1 MLELNYTLLVQVVG
15 FFVLLFVLN
24 RFLYTPLLKVLKER
38 KDLTGGTLKKASEL
52 EKEVEEGLILYEK
65 KIKDVTS
72 KGYEEINRLRQEALG
87 KEKAM
92 VEAVRGEM
100 AGMLSEM
107 RVKIEAS
114 KEGALMALKEETRT
128 LSKSIAEKILE
139 KKLAMILIMFLLL
152 PAFAHAAE
160 EGEKIGVGAVLIYKL
175 INFIVMAVIAYI
187 VWKKALKGLLT
198 KRGEGIKKA
207 LEDAKAAKEAAD
219 TKAAEYRQKL
229 ALLEKRIEELHLELK
244 AEGETEKARILSE
257 AEEAVNK
264 IKEQAK
270 FASDQEL
277 KKAKMEIK
285 KEVADIAVALAEEII
300 RKELTSE
307 DQEKLI
313 KGYLEN
319 LKLTA

>member
-1 MLELNYTLLVQVVG
+1 MIELNYTVLYQVVG
-15 FFVLLFVLN
+15 FFVLLFILN

-38 KDLTGGTLKKASEL
+38 EERTGGTLKKASEL
-52 EKEVEEGLILYEK
+52 EREVEEGLASYER
-65 KIKDVTS
+65 KIKDATV
-72 KGYEEINRLRQEALG
+72 KGYEEINKLRQEALAR
-87 KEKAM
+87 EKAM
-92 VEAVRGEM
+92 VEAARGEM

-107 RVKIEAS
+107 RGRIEAS
-114 KEGALMALKEETRT
+114 KVGALTALKEETKT

-139 KKLAMILIMFLLL
+139 KKLAVILLMFMLL
-152 PAFAHAAE
+152 PALVHAAE
-160 EGEKIGVGAVLIYKL
+160 EGEKGGAGAELIYKL
-175 INFIVMAVIAYI
+175 INFAVMAVGAYI
-187 VWKKALKGLLT
+187 VWKKALKGLLA

-207 LEDAKAAKEAAD
+207 LEDAKNAKEAAD
-219 TKAAEYRQKL
+219 KKAAEYRQKL

-244 AEGETEKARILSE
+244 AEGETEKARILQE

-264 IKEQAK
+264 VKEQAK
-270 FASDQEL
+270 FASEQEL

-285 KEVADIAVALAEEII
+285 KEVAGLAVALAEELLK
-300 RKELTSE
+300 KELTPA